1 MVVEGVERGRMRT
14 VFGIPLNTSG
24 EFEKRDNEL
33 SDLDMQIADLE
44 AKLEAA
50 RDAEKRGRGR

>member
-1 MVVEGVERGRMRT
+1 
-14 VFGIPLNTSG
+14 VFGVKLDQDG
-24 EFEKRDNEL
+24 EIEARDQEL